1 MRKSAYEEA
10 VREIKDNTCQLAKR
24 QIGKIVKLRGA
35 GWELRRM
42 DATEAF
48 IAVMTSAE
56 RRSEIWEKQVLE
68 PSVKIVKAF
77 QPFSAMLLTRV
88 FFFFFFFF

>member
-1 MRKSAYEEA
+1 MRKSAFEEA

-35 GWELRRM
+35 GWDLRRT

-48 IAVMTSAE
+48 IAVMTSSRGTFRNLGEAGAGAKRE
-56 RRSEIWEKQVLE
+56 DCEGF
-68 PSVKIVKAF
+68 PAF
-77 QPFSAMLLTRV
+77 FSYNS
-88 FFFFFFFF
+88 